1 VGLPV
6 PGGRPAW
13 PGHRRPA
20 LDHTRPDSCPAL
32 LHPRAAGRRDPGRG
46 HHRPRPR
53 LPQSARRADPLGPAH
68 RRAVRQQSGRG
79 RSRTAQ
85 SPLPDARAE
94 AAPVSADP
102 GRRSRLRA
110 EPAPGP
116 LRHRHRRPSSPQ
128 RSSGRTPRACT
139 AQPREPAVGTGSGP
153 HGRAA
158 DGQGGYFSTR
168 SPTRGLDVLD
178 CAAADG
184 AVRLDDRGSAG
195 GCRVGGSTNTR
206 PMASGCGSSWIS
218 TRTRVFRA

>member
-1 VGLPV
+1 MPQ
-6 PGGRPAW
+6 
-13 PGHRRPA
+13 
-20 LDHTRPDSCPAL
+20 AL
-32 LHPRAAGRRDPGRG
+32 LHK
-46 HHRPRPR
+46 HF
-53 LPQSARRADPLGPAH
+53 
-68 RRAVRQQSGRG
+68 
-79 RSRTAQ
+79 
-85 SPLPDARAE
+85 ARASTFCTCIEPVPATQDHRGGRLLRFDANGE